1 MSQENVEIVRQTW
14 NAYNERGIEAVLGYV
29 AEDWV
34 GEQFPDGIDSTP
46 FEGKAG
52 VVERYRVFTEAWGDL
67 VFEPV
72 EFIDAGDNVVA
83 VVVMRGTGASGAPI
97 DVTTAFVYE
106 IRDGEIVRDRPFTS
120 REQALEALGLRE

>member
-14 NAYNERGIEAVLGYV
+14 NAYSERGIEAVLDYV

-34 GEQFPDGIDSTP
+34 GEAFPDGVEGP
-46 FEGKAG
+46 WEGKAG
-52 VVERYRVFTEAWGDL
+52 VLERYRVFTAAWQDL

-83 VVVMRGTGASGAPI
+83 VVAMRGSGKASGAPLDI
-97 DVTTAFVYE
+97 TAAYVYE

-120 REQALEALGLRE
+120 WGQALEAVGLRE